1 MNKKYI
7 IALVIAIVA
16 VAITAIIAIPRH
28 APQKTQKL
36 PVVTSFYPL
45 YFFAE
50 QIGGDKIEAT
60 NITPAGAEP
69 HDYEP
74 TAQDLTRI
82 ENSKLLILN
91 GGGLE
96 TWGERVQHN
105 IDQKNTLI
113 IIAGQNLAT
122 QHIPE
127 NGKDIADPHI
137 WLAPPLTILMA
148 DKIEAGLAQADPDNA
163 AYYESNAR
171 ILKSMLRDL
180 DGAYREG
187 LANCTQHYIVTS
199 HAAFGYLS
207 TAYHLNQVSIT
218 GISPDTEPSPQQLA
232 EIAKFAKNNHIMYIF
247 FESLASPKLSQTIA
261 TEVGAQTMA
270 LNPIEGLTEDQIAS
284 GKNYFTEMREN
295 LANLKTALQC
305 TQ

>member
-1 MNKKYI
+1 MNKKNI

-50 QIGGDKIEAT
+50 QIGGDKIETT

-74 TAQDLTRI
+74 TAQDIARI

-96 TWGERVQHN
+96 AWGERIQHN

-113 IIAGQNLAT
+113 VIAGQNLTT
-122 QHIPE
+122 QHISE
-127 NGKDIADPHI
+127 DGKDIIDPHV
-137 WLAPPLTILMA
+137 WLAPPLAILMA
-148 DKIEAGLAQADPDNA
+148 DKIESGLAQADPDNA
-163 AYYESNAR
+163 TYYETNAR
-171 ILKSMLRDL
+171 IFKSALSDL
-180 DGAYREG
+180 DDAYRKG
-187 LANCTQHYIVTS
+187 LANCMQKNIVTS

-207 TAYHLNQVSIT
+207 AAYHLNQVSIT

-232 EIAKFAKNNHIMYIF
+232 QIATFAKNNHIKYIF
-247 FESLASPKLSQTIA
+247 FESLVTPKLSQTIA
-261 TEVGAQTMA
+261 AEAGAQTMV
-270 LNPIEGLTEDQIAS
+270 LNPIEGLTENQIAS
-284 GKNYFTEMREN
+284 GKNYFTEMQEN
-295 LANLKTALQC
+295 LAHLKTALQC
-305 TQ
+305 AQ